1 MRFTTFQNRA
11 ATCARICAVA
21 LGISIPISV
30 ALDNVLLALI
40 LISWLAA
47 GDYRG
52 QIALV
57 LQNRVAVAAGALF
70 CLLAAGLIH
79 SSAPA
84 GDGLNMLGKYA
95 DLAFVPLFVCLF
107 RDERVRRQ
115 AWLALA
121 FALALTLVLS
131 YAAWLGVGQ
140 NSFLI
145 MGDRGNPVV
154 FKQYLTHSLLMA
166 FGAFLF
172 AHFALHA
179 QSLRGRILWSAL
191 ALLAA
196 INVLVMTQGR
206 TGQLILAALAA
217 CLAYSVWRWRGVL
230 LAATATAI
238 LAFALMLGFAPAAR
252 MSHTLAEWRDWQP
265 GQVTETAT
273 GLRLEWYRNSLEIV
287 RAHPLIGVGT
297 GGFAKAYASRVA
309 GTGLTPTPNPH
320 SEYLNIAIQLGVIGL
335 AALLY
340 LFYCEWRVAASLPA
354 MPERELAR
362 GLVIT
367 FAIGCLFNSLL
378 MDHTEGLLFAW
389 ASALLFAGLKSPQK
403 SGASEI

>member
-47 GDYRG
+47 GDYRS

-84 GDGLNMLGKYA
+84 GDGLKMLGKYV

-107 RDERVRRQ
+107 RDERARRQ

-121 FALALTLVLS
+121 FALALTLILS
-131 YAAWLGVGQ
+131 YTAWLGVGQ
-140 NSFLI
+140 NNFLI

-154 FKQYLTHSLLMA
+154 FKEYLTHSLLMA

-196 INVLVMTQGR
+196 INVLVMMQGR
-206 TGQLILAALAA
+206 TGQLVLAALAA
-217 CLAYSVWRWRGVL
+217 CLGYSVWRWRGVL
-230 LAATATAI
+230 LVATATAV
-238 LAFALMLGFAPAAR
+238 LAVALMLGFAPATR
-252 MSHTLAEWRDWQP
+252 ISHTLDEWRDWQP
-265 GQVTETAT
+265 GQVTKTAT
-273 GLRLEWYRNSLEIV
+273 GLRLEFYRNSLEIV

-297 GGFAKAYASRVA
+297 GGFAKTYAGRVA
-309 GTGLTPTPNPH
+309 GTDLTATTNPH
-320 SEYLNIAIQLGVIGL
+320 SEYLNMAIQLGVIGL

-354 MPERELAR
+354 THERELAR

-389 ASALLFAGLKSPQK
+389 ASGLLFAGLKLPQQ
-403 SGASEI
+403 SGAPES